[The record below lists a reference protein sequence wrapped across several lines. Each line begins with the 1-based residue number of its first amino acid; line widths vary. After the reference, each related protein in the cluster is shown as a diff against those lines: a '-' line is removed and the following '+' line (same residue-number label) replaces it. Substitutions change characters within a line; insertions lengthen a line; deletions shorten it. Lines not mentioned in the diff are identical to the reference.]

1 MGALDGLK
9 IADFSWVGAGPR
21 STKDL
26 ADNGANVVKVESAKR
41 LDLGRRS
48 PPFVGG
54 DKDNY
59 DASVFFAQTN
69 TSKKSVTINL
79 SDPRGVEVAKK
90 LIAWADVVV
99 ENFGPGYMDRIGL
112 SWYELQLI
120 KPGIILASVS
130 VAGRT
135 GPLGGFRGYG
145 NSAAAYSGHC
155 DLTGWPNSEPHMPPF
170 AYGDVVAPMMLTV
183 AILSALEQRDNTKKG
198 CHVDV
203 SQIES
208 MVHVAGDLF
217 AELPNE
223 KPANSDYT
231 MAPHGVYPCKSDNT
245 IEGEAWI
252 AIACETDND
261 WQALCNVLGAGEL
274 FERWPNSAGSNG
286 RIASRDALDAALE
299 ALTLKEDLGDLEKRL
314 VAAGVPA
321 AAVLDGK
328 GLAQHPALNA
338 VGHFVSVDHP
348 VIGPM
353 KMPAPPYSFS
363 ETPTHIG
370 PSPCLGTDNK
380 LVFGEIGIDD
390 EQIASLTSEGVLI

>member
-26 ADNGANVVKVESAKR
+26 ADNGATVVKVESAKR

-48 PPFVGG
+48 PPFAR
-54 DKDNY
+54 DDRRNH

-99 ENFGPGYMDRIGL
+99 ENFGPGYMERIGL
-112 SWYELQLI
+112 GWPELQAI
-120 KPGIILASVS
+120 RPGIILASVS

-155 DLTGWPNSEPHMPPF
+155 DITGWPGSEPHMPPL

-183 AILSALEQRDNTKKG
+183 AILSALENRDRTG
-198 CHVDV
+198 EGVHLDV
-203 SQIES
+203 SQIEA
-208 MVHVAGDLF
+208 MVQVASDLF
-217 AELPNE
+217 AKIPDE
-223 KPANSDYT
+223 KPANSDPV
-231 MAPHGVYPCKSDNT
+231 MAPHGVFPCA
-245 IEGEAWI
+245 GEDAWI
-252 AIACETDND
+252 AIACETDAD
-261 WQALCNVLGAGEL
+261 WQALCATLGKPEL
-274 FERWPNSAGSNG
+274 ASRWPDTKARREAGTTLDNE
-286 RIASRDALDAALE
+286 IAVLTSWEDLE
-299 ALTLKEDLGDLEKRL
+299 ALESRL

-321 AAVLDGK
+321 AAVLDGR
-328 GLAQHPALNA
+328 GLSEHPALNA
-338 VGHFVSVDHP
+338 AGHFVEVDHP
-348 VIGPM
+348 VIGRA
-353 KMPAPPYSFS
+353 KMPAPPYHMSQ
-363 ETPTHIG
+363 TPGAVG
-370 PSPCLGTDNK
+370 PSPCLGENNAD
-380 LVFGEIGIDD
+380 VFAEIGLDA
-390 EQIASLTSEGVLI
+390 EAVAALAEEGVLV

>member
-54 DKDNY
+54 DKSNH

-79 SDPRGVEVAKK
+79 SDPRGVVVAKK

-112 SWYELQLI
+112 SWKELQDI
-120 KPGIILASVS
+120 KPDIILASVS

-183 AILSALEQRDNTKKG
+183 AILSALEHRDNTGTG

-208 MVHVAGDLF
+208 MVHVASDLF

-223 KPANSDYT
+223 KPANSDPI
-231 MAPHGVYPCKSDNT
+231 MVPHGVYPCADNAN
-245 IEGEAWI
+245 IENEAWI
-252 AIACETDND
+252 AIACETDED
-261 WQALCNVLGAGEL
+261 WQALCNALGAAEL
-274 FERWPNSAGSNG
+274 FERWPNYQ
-286 RIASRDALDAALE
+286 SRLAARVDLDTALE
-299 ALTLKEDLGDLEKRL
+299 ALTLKHDLKILEARL
-314 VAAGVPA
+314 IDAGIPA
-321 AAVLDGK
+321 SAVLDGK
-328 GLAQHPALNA
+328 GLAEHPALNA
-338 VGHFVSVDHP
+338 VGHFVTVDHSI
-348 VIGPM
+348 IGPM
-353 KMPAPPYSFS
+353 KMPAPPYRLLD
-363 ETPTHIG
+363 TPHKIT
-370 PSPCLGTDNK
+370 PSPCLGADNAK
-380 LVFGEIGIDD
+380 VFAEIGID
-390 EQIASLTSEGVLI
+390 ENQIASLTSEGVLA